1 MPLTYTY
8 PDAYLAPLV
17 TTDREL
23 RAIADIALLGTF
35 PAAYTQRL
43 VVLRAYII
51 TCMES
56 KSSPDDLFTEKL
68 KDYRKEFA
76 DTLPAAR
83 NAQAALSSGATVLAT
98 MSINLERA

>member
-1 MPLTYTY
+1 MALTYTY
-8 PDAYLAPLV
+8 PDNYLGPLV
-17 TTDREL
+17 TADREA
-23 RAIADIALLGTF
+23 RAMADIVLLGTF
-35 PAAYTQRL
+35 PATYTQRL

-56 KSSPDDLFTEKL
+56 KRSPDDLFTDKL

-83 NAQAALSSGATVLAT
+83 NAQAAASSPAWSMAPI
-98 MSINLERA
+98 SINLERA